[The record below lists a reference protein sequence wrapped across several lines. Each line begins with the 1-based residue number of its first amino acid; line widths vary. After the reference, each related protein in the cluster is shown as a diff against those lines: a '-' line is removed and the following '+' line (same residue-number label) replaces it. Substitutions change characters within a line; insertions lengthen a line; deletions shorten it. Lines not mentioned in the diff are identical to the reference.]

1 MAETLSPK
9 SKKRQTGPMK
19 RPAETSKPKEWKK
32 WRDDNK
38 DKKKKYKDAKLRR
51 QFERQEA
58 KTTARE
64 AGEAREAHVK
74 SKGRTWTVSV
84 ALPGS
89 ILENAQS
96 PELRTYLAGQIARAM
111 VVFCIDEVI
120 IFDESGMPSETTD
133 GNFDGVGKK
142 GNPNVQ
148 LARILQ
154 FLECPQYLRKNFFP
168 MHKDLKYAGL
178 LNPLDCPHHLRV
190 DEACPYREGVVLDRA
205 AGQGKGSFVNVGL
218 LKEVRVDR
226 QLQPGLRVT
235 VQMAD
240 SDYINSDKKTLRG
253 MVVSPAAP
261 RAEAGLY
268 WGYSVRLASSLGMVF
283 THSPYKG
290 GYDVTL
296 GTSERGTDVDHVE
309 LPKFRHLLI
318 VFGGLKGLE
327 YSLDADEHLKIADPK
342 LLFDHYVNTCPT
354 QGSRTIRTE
363 EAILI
368 SLSSLRSKVNQA
380 ASQTNQS

>member
-1 MAETLSPK
+1 MGKAAQHLLGLTDHLHRTWAIDGKGSSAPTWLDGPPAPNLGHRRGRQLSTYLQLHCFK
-9 SKKRQTGPMK
+9 FFSRNFTF
-19 RPAETSKPKEWKK
+19 
-32 WRDDNK
+32 
-38 DKKKKYKDAKLRR
+38 L
-51 QFERQEA
+51 
-58 KTTARE
+58 
-64 AGEAREAHVK
+64 HV
-74 SKGRTWTVSV
+74 GRAWTVSV

-111 VVFCIDEVI
+111 VVFCVDEIV
-120 IFDESGMPSETTD
+120 IFDESGMPSENTD
-133 GNFDGVGKK
+133 GNFDGIGKK

-168 MHKDLKYAGL
+168 MHNDLKFAGL
-178 LNPLDCPHHLRV
+178 LNPLDCPHHLRI

-205 AGQGKGSFVNVGL
+205 VGQGKGSIVNVGL
-218 LKEVRVDR
+218 LKEVRIDR

-235 VQMAD
+235 VEMAD
-240 SDYINSDKKTLRG
+240 TDHINSERKTLRG
-253 MVVSPAAP
+253 TVVSPAAP
-261 RAEAGLY
+261 CTEAGLY
-268 WGYSVRLASSLGMVF
+268 WGYSVRLASGLGAVF
-283 THSPYKG
+283 SQSPYKD

-296 GTSERGTDVDHVE
+296 GTSERGTDVDQ
-309 LPKFRHLLI
+309 LQLSAFRHLLI

-327 YSLDADEHLKIADPK
+327 YSLDADERLKITDPK
-342 LLFDHYVNTCPT
+342 LLFDHYINTCPT

-368 SLSSLRSKVNQA
+368 SLSSLRSKVNQV
-380 ASQTNQS
+380 ASHTNQT